1 LIKSPVTIQ
10 KTKALEYMS
19 NSRSLTNKSRLVR
32 QKSFEEPVEQLNGL
46 SSIEIYNDVIAN
58 DLYDTIK
65 QPNDD
70 SSNKVIINL
79 TNNISKDEDDDYIDD
94 EDFID
99 TIDDIDSPIN
109 TSSSIDNKFT
119 NQQQQQF
126 ELNNLSKQTVVNE
139 SMYKPKKQK
148 NSGVD
153 NSKSAIKR
161 LLKL

>member
-1 LIKSPVTIQ
+1 
-10 KTKALEYMS
+10 MS
-19 NSRSLTNKSRLVR
+19 KSRSLTNKKLVR

-65 QPNDD
+65 PNNND
-70 SSNKVIINL
+70 SLNKSTKAIDLV
-79 TNNISKDEDDDYIDD
+79 NNMSKDEDDDYIDD

-109 TSSSIDNKFT
+109 TSSSENKFT
-119 NQQQQQF
+119 IQQQQQQQQY
-126 ELNNLSKQTVVNE
+126 ELNNLSKQTVNTSE
-139 SMYKPKKQK
+139 SIYKKKQK